1 MWVIQFTFKIL
12 IVEQKGSFPFQMPGR
27 LTRLVS
33 EMFLFHWE
41 RDLRILNSKRVS
53 AICALTLRT
62 RAFGQ
67 SVKEPFLFGHYL
79 KFREKTESQPRLKS
93 LTFKTQAKK

>member
-12 IVEQKGSFPFQMPGR
+12 IVEQNGSFPFQMTGR

-41 RDLRILNSKRVS
+41 RGLRILNSKRVS

-79 KFREKTESQPRLKS
+79 QISRKDRESAKTEI
-93 LTFKTQAKK
+93 FNV

>member
-12 IVEQKGSFPFQMPGR
+12 IVEQNGSFPFQMPGR

-41 RDLRILNSKRVS
+41 RGLRIWNLKRVS

-79 KFREKTESQPRLKS
+79 QISRKDRESAKTEI
-93 LTFKTQAKK
+93 FNV